1 MSLPVLAVF
10 SHLRWGFVYQ
20 RPQHLMSRLAG
31 RWRVLFIEE
40 PVPCRG
46 PAHLA
51 VHEPLPNL
59 SVLTPHTPQAVQGFH
74 DDQIAMVESLLTE
87 HLKLHPAVPRVA
99 WLYTPMALPL
109 VHAVR
114 PACLVY
120 DCMDELAAFKDAPRQ
135 MRQRETALLRRA
147 ALVFAGGPSLY
158 EAKRHLHPHVVC
170 MPSSVDVAH
179 FAPAG
184 LRAGSE
190 PHRRSQALQGH
201 LAGPRLG
208 WFGVIDER
216 MDLHLLATLADA
228 HPQWQLVMVGPV
240 VKIDPQSLPR
250 RANIHWLGQQPYD
263 CLPYLLA
270 GWDLC
275 LMPFAL
281 NEATRCISPTKTL
294 EYMAGSKPVVSTPIA
309 DVVSMYE
316 HAVEVARGAGAFVRA
331 CEAVLAE
338 DAVARGERALRMLTT
353 VFMHSWD
360 RSADSM
366 HELVSQAL
374 AQALARATTLG
385 DPPPR
390 QAAAGSRS

>member
-1 MSLPVLAVF
+1 MPLPVLAVF
-10 SHLRWGFVYQ
+10 SHLRWGFVVQ

-40 PVPCRG
+40 PVQCQG
-46 PAHLA
+46 PAHLK

-59 SVLTPHTPQAVQGFH
+59 TVLTPCTPAAAPGFH
-74 DDQIAMVESLLTE
+74 DDQIALVEPLLADYMQ
-87 HLKLHPAVPRVA
+87 LHPAGPTVA

-109 VHAVR
+109 VHTVR

-135 MRQRETALLRRA
+135 LRQRESALLRRA
-147 ALVFAGGPSLY
+147 AVVFTGGPSLY
-158 EAKRHLHPHVVC
+158 EAKRHLHPQVYC
-170 MPSSVDVAH
+170 IPSSVDAAH
-179 FAPAG
+179 FVPSS
-184 LRAGSE
+184 LRVGSE
-190 PHRRSQALQGH
+190 PHRRSQALQGN
-201 LAGPRLG
+201 LPGPRLG

-216 MDLHLLATLADA
+216 MDMRLLATLADA

-240 VKIDPQSLPR
+240 MKIDPGSLPR
-250 RANIHWLGQQPYD
+250 RHNIHWLGLQPYD

-294 EYMAGSKPVVSTPIA
+294 EYMAGNKPVVSTPID
-309 DVVSMYE
+309 DVVSMYGN
-316 HAVEVARGAGAFVRA
+316 AVEVARGTGDFVRA
-331 CEAVLAE
+331 CEAVLSE
-338 DAVARGERALRMLTT
+338 DAAARGQRALKMLTT

-360 RSADSM
+360 RSADSV
-366 HELVSQAL
+366 HGLVSQAL
-374 AQALARATTLG
+374 AQARPSATLQ
-385 DPPPR
+385 DPPPL
-390 QAAAGSRS
+390 QAAAGARS